1 MNILIKLTCLIG
13 LVIAPILGEMYGN
26 VHQTFNHQEVDVM
39 VTINTGQEKESSVVG
54 KNNVVEAQ

>member
-26 VHQTFNHQEVDVM
+26 VHQTFNHEDVDVM
-39 VTINTGQEKESSVVG
+39 VIINTEEEKRSSVAA
-54 KNNVVEAQ
+54 KDVELKVQ